1 MPVKHERILAHNAF
15 VMQRV
20 GCYGG
25 CLRDRHGFVD
35 YDEPA
40 AFKPPPDLIYDLM
53 RKVAEFE
60 ANAKLLPRLTKC
72 NERKEVMHE
81 QRRRGVVAVL
91 LARLRRMDVR
101 SRVVLQ
107 HDSQTN
113 SYDGVPDIDTYAL
126 ALVQHRRGQ
135 RIDSDLVDSK
145 YLKKVQRRDRT
156 EDGLYRGRVIKEVFS
171 KKFFEDLRFG
181 MKLWLEQKRLKR
193 EVAVA
198 RRAPPPPTD
207 PTPADQA
214 AALDTGRARREA
226 IAQSRH
232 ILGRY
237 TPPPDDDPPIT
248 D

>member
-1 MPVKHERILAHNAF
+1 MPVKRERILAHNAF

-20 GCYGG
+20 GCRGG
-25 CLRDRHGFVD
+25 CLRDRYGLVD

-40 AFKPPPDLIYDLM
+40 AFKPPPDLIYELM
-53 RKVAEFE
+53 RKVVDFE
-60 ANAKLLPRLTKC
+60 KNATLLPRLTQC
-72 NERKEVMHE
+72 NLRTEVMHE

-91 LARLRRMDVR
+91 LARLRRMDIR

-135 RIDSDLVDSK
+135 RIDADLVDSK

-156 EDGLYRGRVIKEVFS
+156 DDGLYRGRVIKEVFS
-171 KKFFEDLRFG
+171 KQFFEDLRFG

-193 EVAVA
+193 EAEEA
-198 RRAPPPPTD
+198 KREPSPPTD
-207 PTPADQA
+207 PTPADKA
-214 AALDTGRARREA
+214 AAVDTGRARREA

-232 ILGRY
+232 ILDRY